1 MAQPTETGTIGWEF
15 AIYSLIII
23 FIEGKIIDMVVN
35 GANYHKTALIISV
48 QFASITAKINNDL
61 KRGATIFNGTG
72 AYTGESKKMVYAVMS
87 RRELE
92 ILKQHI

>member
-1 MAQPTETGTIGWEF
+1 M
-15 AIYSLIII
+15 
-23 FIEGKIIDMVVN
+23 
-35 GANYHKTALIISV
+35 SV